1 MQLRLLFKKNIKKTF
16 CADTSVL
23 SKVWLFKFWIWCGV
37 IDRRCGWPCF
47 WLASWPLPWLAG
59 WGDNSCKLAFLLLP
73 RPALPLESCKRGSDP
88 LSPSRPRHTVLS
100 KSFTCSPFP
109 SPARPPLELE
119 HSAKVVFKLRAAGGL
134 QRVGFKT
141 RDRPRCW
148 GASSLGS
155 RPPWQGELPYQP
167 ASFPPLSSSLS
178 IQLSTVSDPFSPV
191 LSSSSITEDG
201 LSEKKLFPFS
211 ARPVAG
217 KR

>member
-1 MQLRLLFKKNIKKTF
+1 MAGRAFG
-16 CADTSVL
+16 
-23 SKVWLFKFWIWCGV
+23 WLVG
-37 IDRRCGWPCF
+37 RCPGWPGGEITPAN
-47 WLASWPLPWLAG
+47 WLSS
-59 WGDNSCKLAFLLLP
+59 SCRGP
-73 RPALPLESCKRGSDP
+73 RCPYSPANVDP
-88 LSPSRPRHTVLS
+88 DPTLSPPPDPVHTVPS

-134 QRVGFKT
+134 QRVGFQN

-178 IQLSTVSDPFSPV
+178 IQLSTVSDQFSPV

-217 KR
+217 KS